1 MWKCIVLLELVK
13 YIESRG
19 FQVQRSNYISLVEAL
34 SKMGLLHG
42 DSLEET
48 IIKLDSTDISINV
61 CNWVSY
67 GKHYEKE
74 VVIRGAN
81 QIYGV
86 LAEELKSAYI
96 GNKKFRMVIDGL
108 DDILRSKDFSIEVI
122 TGLLRA
128 ANEINNFFN
137 KKALDFK
144 IIILIR
150 SDILDKCRDPDISK
164 SSLPHKLI
172 FLGSQDLLF
181 MIPTLQS

>member
-1 MWKCIVLLELVK
+1 M
-13 YIESRG
+13 
-19 FQVQRSNYISLVEAL
+19 EAL

-144 IIILIR
+144 VT
-150 SDILDKCRDPDISK
+150 
-164 SSLPHKLI
+164 PHKYQNPHYTI
-172 FLGSQDLLF
+172 GAK
-181 MIPTLQS
+181 